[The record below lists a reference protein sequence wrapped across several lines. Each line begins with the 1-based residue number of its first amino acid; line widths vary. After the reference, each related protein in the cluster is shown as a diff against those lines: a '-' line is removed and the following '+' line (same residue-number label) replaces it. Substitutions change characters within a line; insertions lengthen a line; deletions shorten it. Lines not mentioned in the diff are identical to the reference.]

1 MCVKLPPRDLNS
13 DFYLSH
19 PINIYICEV
28 TILPR
33 VCGDNNK
40 LIQIHHYYIKKKKKN
55 LCHP

>member
-1 MCVKLPPRDLNS
+1 MKLPPRDLNS

-19 PINIYICEV
+19 PINIYICGV